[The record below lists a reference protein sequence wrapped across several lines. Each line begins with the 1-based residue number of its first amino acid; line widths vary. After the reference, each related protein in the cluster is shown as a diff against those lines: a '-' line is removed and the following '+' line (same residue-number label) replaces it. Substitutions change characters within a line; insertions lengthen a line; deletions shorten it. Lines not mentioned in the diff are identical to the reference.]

1 MLTGVK
7 MHKAVKAWSIL
18 KMKMTHGKTKIKG
31 GDEDKR
37 GAGRRER
44 YEKSGNRTLPNKKE
58 ILQKR

>member
-1 MLTGVK
+1 MLRGAK
-7 MHKAVKAWSIL
+7 MHKAVEAWSIL
-18 KMKMTHGKTKIKG
+18 KMTHGKTKIKG